1 MGSPRVRTQSDLSY
15 FSSPEV
21 DLYLIAMRAQE
32 TIVRSSLEAQQVK
45 NLALSLLCCVGSIP
59 GLELSHAMGAAKMR
73 ERERE
78 REREDFLSW
87 LSGNEPDSYPWAQSL
102 ALLLSGPGIQCC
114 CQLWCRLAAVV
125 PIQPTSCLGTSNVT
139 GVALKRQKNKRE
151 RERESSQIEHNQM

>member
-32 TIVRSSLEAQQVK
+32 TIVRSSLETQQVK

-78 REREDFLSW
+78 RERERGL
-87 LSGNEPDSYPWAQSL
+87 PVMAQ
-102 ALLLSGPGIQCC
+102 
-114 CQLWCRLAAVV
+114 W
-125 PIQPTSCLGTSNVT
+125 
-139 GVALKRQKNKRE
+139 
-151 RERESSQIEHNQM
+151 